1 MSFLVVIAIK
11 LLDSQILKVLERSIK
26 RGKKAICEANA
37 LSTDPELVEQMVGR
51 LVCEVE
57 LVLSM
62 SA

>member
-1 MSFLVVIAIK
+1 MFI
-11 LLDSQILKVLERSIK
+11 ERD
-26 RGKKAICEANA
+26 KKAICEANA

-57 LVLSM
+57 LVLYM